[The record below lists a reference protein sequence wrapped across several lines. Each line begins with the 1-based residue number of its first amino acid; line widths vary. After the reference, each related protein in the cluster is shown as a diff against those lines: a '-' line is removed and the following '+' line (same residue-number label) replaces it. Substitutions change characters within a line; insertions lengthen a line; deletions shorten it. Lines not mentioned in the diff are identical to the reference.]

1 MPYAYENPEE
11 TMQEKGDKE
20 VAKELKCLRNL
31 LEDFVEHHPFINK
44 MLVLGYT
51 LTASIKDKTM
61 GREIALFITEDNSM
75 EKPTKKQKEQAQLD
89 KEAQVFKCL
98 VCEKEEVVWNGK
110 AWECESC
117 GFVHGGLNKPE

>member
-20 VAKELKCLRNL
+20 VAKELKCLRDL

-51 LTASIKDKTM
+51 LTASITDKDV
-61 GREIALFITEDNSM
+61 GREIAILITEDNSM

-98 VCEKEEVVWNGK
+98 VCEKEEVMWNGE

-117 GFVHGGLNKPE
+117 GFVHGGLNEPE

>member
-20 VAKELKCLRNL
+20 VAKELKQLRDI
-31 LEDFVEHHPFINK
+31 LEDFVATRPFINK
-44 MLVLGYT
+44 MIVLGYT
-51 LTASIKDKTM
+51 LTASITDKDV
-61 GREIALFITEDNSM
+61 GREIAILITEENSM
-75 EKPTKKQKEQAQLD
+75 KNPTKKQKEQAQLD

-98 VCEKEEVVWNGK
+98 VCELEKVIWNGE

-117 GFVHGGLNKPE
+117 GFVHGGLIEPE